1 MKKAYCKIYGLNRK
15 SPKTAIHLADVLAGK
30 VPQYKGAVDTR
41 FIREGH
47 KNLNLNVVV

>member
-1 MKKAYCKIYGLNRK
+1 MKKAYCKIYRLKRK
-15 SPKTAIHLADVLAGK
+15 LPKTAIPFADVLAGK

-47 KNLNLNVVV
+47 KKS